1 MHVRAGCCY
10 ALKPADGEEWAAL
23 AAANGAP
30 ADTPYFYEALSSC
43 GPSGTFAARELR
55 SVHHLA
61 ALECARVRGHGA
73 GARDLCRT
81 ENDSRQEAAAVLMAV
96 QLHTDLE
103 WRLQG
108 YEAAAWEP
116 PEDFF
121 VCRYR
126 RVTRQAGRQA
136 DARWWCGALSRAL
149 RPAAGFARRAK
160 L

>member
-1 MHVRAGCCY
+1 
-10 ALKPADGEEWAAL
+10 
-23 AAANGAP
+23 
-30 ADTPYFYEALSSC
+30 
-43 GPSGTFAARELR
+43 
-55 SVHHLA
+55 
-61 ALECARVRGHGA
+61 
-73 GARDLCRT
+73 
-81 ENDSRQEAAAVLMAV
+81 MAV

-126 RVTRQAGRQA
+126 RVPRRESCQAGAQWLCA
-136 DARWWCGALSRAL
+136 ALNRAL
-149 RPAAGFARRAK
+149 RPATGFARRAK